1 MYECEMRSVSSKCT
15 VPTLIY
21 PLMDNRDDVREL
33 QIWVIGKEQLLAD
46 LITSYQNIWSR
57 RQESV
62 RALQE
67 RSAVDGLLGSRCL
80 LEGCRYSMPLWSG

>member
-1 MYECEMRSVSSKCT
+1 VYECEMRSVSSKCT
-15 VPTLIY
+15 VLTLIS
-21 PLMDNRDDVREL
+21 PLIDNRDDVRVL

-46 LITSYQNIWSR
+46 LITSHQNIWSR

-67 RSAVDGLLGSRCL
+67 RSAVDGLLDSCCL
-80 LEGCRYSMPLWSG
+80 L